1 MGFDEKNLH
10 LLSWKDCFHFESVK
24 YESVGLLVV
33 VQSNNKS
40 QKIRTFKERKLK
52 FLLLPKKM

>member
-24 YESVGLLVV
+24 YASVGLLVV

-40 QKIRTFKERKLK
+40 QKIRTFK
-52 FLLLPKKM
+52 